1 MVLLLLP
8 GAGSAF
14 GADSL
19 GAVAGAG
26 GLVAGGLDG
35 LGGAVVLAGLP
46 DDRVGVLLAAVVDSH
61 PIPRARAASRSRTA
75 CRSDWVGAGGTVFA
89 FFVALR
95 LLDKEL
101 EVRREQQEDRRSVQ
115 ARLVSQ
121 WIPEPERQAPTPN
134 FVFAVIVHNGSEEPI
149 YNVTITMAPPDSAH
163 AADPEAGPTEAGTLR
178 YQRPVMAPG
187 ETFRDEHPM
196 VPDLPGQSYG
206 RKLWMSPW
214 HESAAYLPP

>member
-1 MVLLLLP
+1 MT
-8 GAGSAF
+8 
-14 GADSL
+14 
-19 GAVAGAG
+19 
-26 GLVAGGLDG
+26 G
-35 LGGAVVLAGLP
+35 LGSFWRLSWIAT
-46 DDRVGVLLAAVVDSH
+46 R
-61 PIPRARAASRSRTA
+61 IPRARAASRSRTA
-75 CRSDWVGAGGTVFA
+75 CRPDWVGAGGTVFA

-196 VPDLPGQSYG
+196 VPDLPGHLGVSFTDAAG
-206 RKLWMSPW
+206 RRWKRYPDGRLVEPGRPRRRSRKDYYNAWIAG
-214 HESAAYLPP
+214 ELENLDY